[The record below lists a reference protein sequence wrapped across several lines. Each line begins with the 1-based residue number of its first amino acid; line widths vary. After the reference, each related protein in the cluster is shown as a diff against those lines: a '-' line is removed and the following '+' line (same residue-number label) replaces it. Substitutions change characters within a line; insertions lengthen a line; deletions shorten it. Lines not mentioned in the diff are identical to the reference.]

1 MAEPEQVAKYLSEPY
16 SRVLVPDPS
25 GGYFAEVLEL
35 PGCFSEGDTPEEA
48 IKNVEEAMEGWI
60 AAALDAGQAIPS
72 PAASRG
78 YSGHVA
84 LRMPKSLH
92 REAVRRAELD
102 GVSLNQY
109 LVTAIEAHVAGQD
122 MADEIAARVAAEI
135 RASMTVTQITVT
147 QAKLEVASNVPGL
160 PRGALKFPVEELVEP
175 DVANYMI
182 ARRIGR
188 RQHQN
193 A

>member
-60 AAALDAGQAIPS
+60 SAALDAGQAIPS

-109 LVTAIEAHVAGQD
+109 LVTAIGAHVAGQGMD
-122 MADEIAARVAAEI
+122 DDIAARFVRRVDAAF
-135 RASMTVTQITVT
+135 RLASD
-147 QAKLEVASNVPGL
+147 ASKVGQ
-160 PRGALKFPVEELVEP
+160 PVEGRP
-175 DVANYMI
+175 RVAGKS
-182 ARRIGR
+182 AQGR
-188 RQHQN
+188 
-193 A
+193 

>member
-25 GGYFAEVLEL
+25 GGYFAEILEF
-35 PGCFSEGDTPEEA
+35 PGCFSQGDTPQEA
-48 IKNVEEAMEGWI
+48 IKNLEEAMAAWTD
-60 AAALDAGQAIPS
+60 AALDAGQSIPA

-109 LVTAIEAHVAGQD
+109 LVAAIEARVAGETL
-122 MADEIAARVAAEI
+122 ADQIVARVGGHFVMRVTTQVDFAVNVAGAATGEI
-135 RASMTVTQITVT
+135 
-147 QAKLEVASNVPGL
+147 
-160 PRGALKFPVEELVEP
+160 LKPVGELVEA
-175 DVANYMI
+175 DTGEYSVIDNL
-182 ARRIGR
+182 ARRE
-188 RQHQN
+188 HQN

>member
-60 AAALDAGQAIPS
+60 AAALDAGQPIPS
-72 PAASRG
+72 PAATRG
-78 YSGHVA
+78 YSGHIA

-109 LVTAIEAHVAGQD
+109 LVTAIEAHVAGQG
-122 MADEIAARVAAEI
+122 MADEIAAKFAAGQGMADEEI
-135 RASMTVTQITVT
+135 AAKFAAGLRARVTQIGLT
-147 QAKLEVASNVPGL
+147 QEAGQ
-160 PRGALKFPVEELVEP
+160 PVEGRP
-175 DVANYMI
+175 RVAGKSTQD
-182 ARRIGR
+182 R
-188 RQHQN
+188 
-193 A
+193 

>member
-92 REAVRRAELD
+92 REAVRRAELE

-109 LVTAIEAHVAGQD
+109 LVTAIEAHVAGQG
-122 MADEIAARVAAEI
+122 MANEIAARVAAGL
-135 RASMTVTQITVT
+135 RARVTVTQFTRAQVD
-147 QAKLEVASNVPGL
+147 VAFNVPGL
-160 PRGALKFPVEELVEP
+160 PMEAVKFPVGELVEP
-175 DVANYMI
+175 DVANYMV
-182 ARRIGR
+182 AGRTVRRE
-188 RQHQN
+188 HQN

>member
-1 MAEPEQVAKYLSEPY
+1 MAEPEQVARYLSEPY

-60 AAALDAGQAIPS
+60 AAALDAGQPIPS

-122 MADEIAARVAAEI
+122 MADEIAARLAATV
-135 RASMTVTQITVT
+135 RARFTQTTVTR
-147 QAKLEVASNVPGL
+147 AELEVASNVPGL
-160 PRGALKFPVEELVEP
+160 PMEPVRWLAAGELVEP
-175 DVANYMI
+175 DVANYMVV
-182 ARRIGR
+182 RRPVR
-188 RQHQN
+188 RERQN

>member
-1 MAEPEQVAKYLSEPY
+1 MAEPEQVARYLSEPY

-60 AAALDAGQAIPS
+60 AAALDAGQSIPS

-109 LVTAIEAHVAGQD
+109 LVTAIGAHVAGQG
-122 MADEIAARVAAEI
+122 MADEIAAKFATGQGMADEIAAKFAEVLRARVTQFRCTQEVGQPVEGRPRVAGKSAQD
-135 RASMTVTQITVT
+135 R
-147 QAKLEVASNVPGL
+147 
-160 PRGALKFPVEELVEP
+160 
-175 DVANYMI
+175 
-182 ARRIGR
+182 
-188 RQHQN
+188 
-193 A
+193 

>member
-25 GGYFAEVLEL
+25 GGYFVEVLEF
-35 PGCFSEGDTPEEA
+35 PGCFSQGDTPQEA
-48 IKNVEEAMEGWI
+48 ISNLEEAMEGWI
-60 AAALDAGQAIPS
+60 AAALDAGQAIPA

-92 REAVRRAELD
+92 REAVRRAELE

-109 LVTAIEAHVAGQD
+109 LVTAIQAHVAGQN
-122 MADEIAARVAAEI
+122 MANEIAARGADLQTT
-135 RASMTVTQITVT
+135 MTVTHVIFT
-147 QAKLEVASNVPGL
+147 QAELKVASNVPGL
-160 PRGALKFPVEELVEP
+160 PTVRPKIPAEELVEGN
-175 DVANYMI
+175 VANYRVTDRI
-182 ARRIGR
+182 ARRE
-188 RQHQN
+188 HQN

>member
-60 AAALDAGQAIPS
+60 AAALDAGQSIPS
-72 PAASRG
+72 PAATRG

-109 LVTAIEAHVAGQD
+109 LVTAIEAHVAGQG
-122 MADEIAARVAAEI
+122 MANEIAARVAAGL
-135 RASMTVTQITVT
+135 RARFTQTTVTRTE
-147 QAKLEVASNVPGL
+147 LDVAFNVPGL
-160 PRGALKFPVEELVEP
+160 PMEAVKFPVGELVEP
-175 DVANYMI
+175 DVANYMV
-182 ARRIGR
+182 AGRTVRRE
-188 RQHQN
+188 HQN

>member
-1 MAEPEQVAKYLSEPY
+1 MAEPEQVARYLSEPY

-60 AAALDAGQAIPS
+60 AAALDAGQSIPS

-122 MADEIAARVAAEI
+122 MADEIAARLAATV
-135 RASMTVTQITVT
+135 RARFTQTTVTR
-147 QAKLEVASNVPGL
+147 AELEVASNVPGL
-160 PRGALKFPVEELVEP
+160 PMEPVRWLAAGELVEP
-175 DVANYMI
+175 DVANYMVV
-182 ARRIGR
+182 RRPVR
-188 RQHQN
+188 REHQS

>member
-1 MAEPEQVAKYLSEPY
+1 MTEPEQVAKYLSEPY

-25 GGYFAEVLEL
+25 GGYFVEVLEF
-35 PGCFSEGDTPEEA
+35 PGCFSQGDTPQEA
-48 IKNVEEAMEGWI
+48 VKNLEEAMEGWI
-60 AAALDAGQAIPS
+60 AAALDAGQAIPT

-92 REAVRRAELD
+92 REAVRRAELE

-109 LVTAIEAHVAGQD
+109 LVTAIEAHVAGQGV
-122 MADEIAARVAAEI
+122 ADEIAARVAAGLQA
-135 RASMTVTQITVT
+135 RFTQTIVT
-147 QAKLEVASNVPGL
+147 QADFKGTFNVPGL
-160 PRGALKFPVEELVEP
+160 PTVEPKLPGELVEAEF
-175 DVANYMI
+175 DDYMGTCRI
-182 ARRIGR
+182 ERRER
-188 RQHQN
+188 HN

>member
-60 AAALDAGQAIPS
+60 AAALDAGQPIPS

-109 LVTAIEAHVAGQD
+109 LVTAIGAHVAGEG
-122 MADEIAARVAAEI
+122 MADEIAARVAAGI
-135 RASMTVTQITVT
+135 RARVTVTQFTRAQVD
-147 QAKLEVASNVPGL
+147 VAFNVPGL
-160 PRGALKFPVEELVEP
+160 PMEAVKFPVGELLEP
-175 DVANYMI
+175 DVANYMVV
-182 ARRIGR
+182 RRIER
-188 RQHQN
+188 RPHQN

>member
-25 GGYFAEVLEL
+25 GGYFVEVLEFA
-35 PGCFSEGDTPEEA
+35 GCFSQGDTPQEA
-48 IKNVEEAMEGWI
+48 IKNLEEAMAGWVS
-60 AAALDAGQAIPS
+60 AALDAGQPIPA

-92 REAVRRAELD
+92 REAVRRAELE

-109 LVTAIEAHVAGQD
+109 LVTAIEAHVAGQGV
-122 MADEIAARVAAEI
+122 ADEIAAKVAAGLQT
-135 RASMTVTQITVT
+135 RVTQIITVT
-147 QAKLEVASNVPGL
+147 QAEVASNVPGL
-160 PRGALKFPVEELVEP
+160 PMAGAKVLAGELVEP
-175 DVANYMI
+175 DAANYMV
-182 ARRIGR
+182 ARRTVR
-188 RQHQN
+188 RERQN

>member
-1 MAEPEQVAKYLSEPY
+1 MVGPEQVAKYLSEPY

-60 AAALDAGQAIPS
+60 AAALDAGQPIPS

-92 REAVRRAELD
+92 REAVRRAELE

-109 LVTAIEAHVAGQD
+109 LVTAIEAHVAGQG
-122 MADEIAARVAAEI
+122 MADDIAARVAGDV
-135 RASMTVTQITVT
+135 RAGLTVTQFTWAQVY
-147 QAKLEVASNVPGL
+147 VASNAPGL
-160 PRGALKFPVEELVEP
+160 PMEGVELAVEQLVEP
-175 DVANYMI
+175 DLANYMI
-182 ARRIGR
+182 ARPIER

>member
-1 MAEPEQVAKYLSEPY
+1 MAEPAQVAEYLSAPY

-92 REAVRRAELD
+92 REAVRRAELE

-122 MADEIAARVAAEI
+122 MADEIAARVAAGLQA
-135 RASMTVTQITVT
+135 RFTQIIFT
-147 QAKLEVASNVPGL
+147 QADLKVAFNVPGL
-160 PRGALKFPVEELVEP
+160 PMEAVKLPAEELVEP
-175 DVANYMI
+175 NVANYAVTGPI
-182 ARRIGR
+182 ARRER
-188 RQHQN
+188 QN

>member
-48 IKNVEEAMEGWI
+48 IRNVEEAMEGWI

-109 LVTAIEAHVAGQD
+109 LVTAIEAHVAGQG
-122 MADEIAARVAAEI
+122 MANEIAARVAADI
-135 RASMTVTQITVT
+135 RARVTVTQFTLT
-147 QAKLEVASNVPGL
+147 QAQLEVASNVPGL
-160 PRGALKFPVEELVEP
+160 PMHPVKLAAGELVEP
-175 DVANYMI
+175 DVANYMV
-182 ARRIGR
+182 ARRTVR
-188 RQHQN
+188 REHQN

>member
-25 GGYFAEVLEL
+25 GGYFVEILEF
-35 PGCFSEGDTPEEA
+35 PGCFSQGDTAEEA
-48 IKNVEEAMEGWI
+48 ISNLEEAMAGWI
-60 AAALDAGQAIPS
+60 AAALDAGQAIPA

-92 REAVRRAELD
+92 REAVRRAELE

-109 LVTAIEAHVAGQD
+109 LVTAIEAHVAGQGV
-122 MADEIAARVAAEI
+122 ADEIAARVAADV
-135 RASMTVTQITVT
+135 RATVTQITIT
-147 QAKLEVASNVPGL
+147 QVDLGVGSNAPGL
-160 PRGALKFPVEELVEP
+160 PMKSLKLPAGELVEP
-175 DVANYMI
+175 DVGNYMVVRST
-182 ARRIGR
+182 ARRER
-188 RQHQN
+188 QN

>member
-60 AAALDAGQAIPS
+60 AAALDAGQSIPS
-72 PAASRG
+72 PAATRG

-109 LVTAIEAHVAGQD
+109 LVTAIGAHVAGQGMD
-122 MADEIAARVAAEI
+122 DDIAARVAADL
-135 RASMTVTQITVT
+135 RAR
-147 QAKLEVASNVPGL
+147 VARSVDASFRLALDASKVSKPAGGR
-160 PRGALKFPVEELVEP
+160 PRVVGKSA
-175 DVANYMI
+175 
-182 ARRIGR
+182 
-188 RQHQN
+188 QSS
-193 A
+193 

>member
-60 AAALDAGQAIPS
+60 AAALDAGQPIPS

-78 YSGHVA
+78 YSGHIA

-92 REAVRRAELD
+92 REAVRRAELE

-109 LVTAIEAHVAGQD
+109 LVTAIEAHVAGQG
-122 MADEIAARVAAEI
+122 MADEIAARVAADI
-135 RASMTVTQITVT
+135 RARVTVTQFTLT
-147 QAKLEVASNVPGL
+147 QAQLHVASNVPSKAVKLSAG
-160 PRGALKFPVEELVEP
+160 ELVEP
-175 DVANYMI
+175 GFGDYMGTCRI
-182 ARRIGR
+182 ERRE
-188 RQHQN
+188 HQN

>member
-48 IKNVEEAMEGWI
+48 VKNLEEAMAGWVS
-60 AAALDAGQAIPS
+60 AALDAGQAIPA

-109 LVTAIEAHVAGQD
+109 LVTAVEGHVAGQN
-122 MADEIAARVAAEI
+122 MANEIAARVAAGLQVRFI
-135 RASMTVTQITVT
+135 KITVT
-147 QAKLEVASNVPGL
+147 QLELGVAYNVPDSPVAGAKLPAG
-160 PRGALKFPVEELVEP
+160 ELVEP
-175 DVANYMI
+175 SVVNYTVTGSI
-182 ARRIGR
+182 PRRE
-188 RQHQN
+188 HQN

>member
-1 MAEPEQVAKYLSEPY
+1 MAEPEQVARYLSEPY

-122 MADEIAARVAAEI
+122 MADEIAARLAATV
-135 RASMTVTQITVT
+135 RARFTQTTVTR
-147 QAKLEVASNVPGL
+147 AELEVASNVPGL
-160 PRGALKFPVEELVEP
+160 PMEPVRWLAAGELVEP
-175 DVANYMI
+175 DVANYMVV
-182 ARRIGR
+182 RRPVR
-188 RQHQN
+188 REHQS